1 MFDKKTALDRV
12 SKILVEK
19 TPPDQTWAIVEN
31 ETRETASAWIFFY
44 NSQRYLD
51 TGNVIDKLA
60 GNGPIFVNK
69 TTGDVQFYGSSMK

>member
-31 ETRETASAWIFFY
+31 QTRETASAWIFFY

-51 TGNVIDKLA
+51 TGND
-60 GNGPIFVNK
+60 
-69 TTGDVQFYGSSMK
+69 